1 MIYFSVLIHE
11 YPSSF
16 DDIVASL
23 NFFCKDDF
31 KIVVCVSHELK
42 EALKYYP
49 NVIINE
55 EKFYTGYGDGSVFFA
70 HVSNLSLIYQRLS
83 KDDLFVLHGSNELY
97 VKNFRKHDLVSVQGK
112 IFVEPLDENVHYFFV
127 KGEELFQRP
136 FYQRPCEGIV
146 LDGAE
151 LLVNEGYLRSLYSSY
166 RMFYV
171 TNWGFSIRKFFR
183 KIKFL
188 FYRAPRLVP
197 FFVVPLI
204 TAYEE
209 LLFPTLFQCKS
220 RTASHCY
227 LDFRNNLEI
236 QLELCAEIIENP
248 RYLSLKRVDR
258 QPNELRDFLNAQR
271 KK

>member
-183 KIKFL
+183 KIRFL
-188 FYRAPRLVP
+188 FYRAPLLVP

-227 LDFRNNLEI
+227 LDFRNKLEI

-248 RYLSLKRVDR
+248 HYLSLKRVDR